1 LGSQLCDRAKSL
13 RIAEPYGTQCSDEL
27 RVGTKMNANQSGA
40 FAGHSEIFQVGDLL
54 IDVGQQ
60 SVRRAGQEIPLPNLS
75 FKLLLTLVRAAP
87 NFVSNEMLMQLV
99 WPGIVVSPETVSKR
113 AALLRDALG
122 DDSREPRYIA
132 GLRSRGYRIIIP
144 VSTEPPADAKVPPPS
159 EPPSAV
165 RPMEPAIASSTGTS
179 KRRQLR
185 VAVGLGAILL
195 VAVAVLIAS
204 LRHSVGLGQEESGR
218 TVAVLPFDNVS
229 SNAADAYLAVGI
241 PEMLLNRMA
250 GVHALRVIA
259 RGSSFAIATKGVEPR
274 DIGDRLGSA
283 YLIEGSVQREDDRLR
298 IAVELIETATNRLLW
313 SERFDRGV
321 GDILHLEDDIGDQ
334 LTNVLLGRLGGLR
347 ATPVVKKRSENIEA
361 YLAFLR
367 GRTLLGRFTITD
379 SDAAVAEFQK
389 AIDLDPKF
397 APAYA
402 SLYDARMQAAASRY
416 QDLAPLRVEYRP
428 LIDRALLIDPN
439 SGAAYFARA
448 MWAEGSSAS
457 KARDADFAKGAELD
471 PSNGRGLTAYA
482 EYLHADDRPADAARV
497 LQSALLIDPISPHA
511 HFLEATRSLDVYGKD
526 VLQQKMLEVLELD
539 PNFVPALQRYGKY
552 RWQHHAALAE
562 AVQIEEH
569 AIALDPANAWT
580 RHTAMAM
587 YLDLGDLDAARDVA
601 AGTPESAAAAPM
613 LVSLWNGDWRAAGLA
628 AAMGRPGWQYGVF
641 ENWGAGQALR
651 DFGINTGDVEDTVS
665 FMKSEF
671 NLQEKP
677 PFGLGLANFQQ
688 AVFLSQLLAARGQGQ
703 EAVELRHAAE
713 KWNDAN
719 QAKYGS
725 LYAHRLRATTLLL
738 DGAQDAAL
746 EELAE
751 SFRAGDYVLWWY
763 TIKFD
768 PLWKPLHNDPR
779 FQAITADVGA
789 YIVKQR
795 AALELLRK
803 QGVIPV
809 RGRLAQTH

>member
-1 LGSQLCDRAKSL
+1 LCHRRKSL
-13 RIAEPYGTQCSDEL
+13 RNGEAYGTQWSNEL
-27 RVGTKMNANQSGA
+27 PVGTKMNANQSGTSA
-40 FAGHSEIFQVGDLL
+40 SHSEIFQVGDLL

-60 SVRRAGQEIPLPNLS
+60 SVSRAGQEIRLPNLS

-87 NFVSNEMLMQLV
+87 NFVSNELLMQLV
-99 WPGIVVSPETVSKR
+99 WPGIVVSSETVSKR

-132 GLRSRGYRIIIP
+132 GLRSRGYRVIIP
-144 VSTEPPADAKVPPPS
+144 VSPQPRADAKEPPPP
-159 EPPSAV
+159 EPPPIV
-165 RPMEPAIASSTGTS
+165 HPLEPVISKSPGAS

-185 VAVGLGAILL
+185 VAVTLGAILL

-204 LRHSVGLGQEESGR
+204 LRHSVGLGQAESER
-218 TVAVLPFDNVS
+218 SVAVLPFDNVS
-229 SNAADAYLAVGI
+229 SNANDAYLAVGI

-250 GVHALRVIA
+250 SVHGLRVIA

-274 DIGDRLGSA
+274 DIGKRLGSA
-283 YLIEGSVQREDDRLR
+283 YVIEGSVQREDDRLR
-298 IAVELIETATNRLLW
+298 IAVELIEATTNKLLW
-313 SERFDRGV
+313 SERFDRGM
-321 GDILHLEDDIGDQ
+321 GDILHLEDEIGDQ
-334 LTNVLLGRLGGLR
+334 LTNVLLVRLGGLR
-347 ATPVVKKRSENIEA
+347 ATPLVKKRSENIEA

-367 GRTLLGRFTITD
+367 GRTLLGRLTITD
-379 SDAAVAEFQK
+379 SDAAVAEFQR
-389 AIDLDPKF
+389 AIDLDPRF
-397 APAYA
+397 ASAYA
-402 SLYDARMQAAASRY
+402 SLYDAKMQAAASRY
-416 QDLAPLRVEYRP
+416 QDLAPLRVEYRS
-428 LIDRALLIDPN
+428 LIDRALQIDPN

-448 MWAEGSSAS
+448 TWAAGDSGS

-482 EYLHADDRPADAARV
+482 EYLHGDDRPAEAARV
-497 LQSALLIDPISPHA
+497 LQRALLIDPISPRA

-569 AIALDPANAWT
+569 AIALDPANTWT

-587 YLDLGDLDAARDVA
+587 YLDLGDVDAAREVA
-601 AGTPESAAAAPM
+601 AGTPESTAAAPM

-628 AAMGRPGWQYGVF
+628 AAMGQPEWQYGVF

-651 DFGINTGDVEDTVS
+651 DFAINTGEVDDTVS
-665 FMKSEF
+665 FVKSEF
-671 NLQEKP
+671 HLQEKP

-703 EAVELRHAAE
+703 QAVELRHAAE

-719 QAKYGS
+719 EAKYGG

-738 DGAQDAAL
+738 DGAQDTAL
-746 EELAE
+746 AELAE
-751 SFRAGDYVLWWY
+751 SFRSGDYVLWWY
-763 TIKFD
+763 TIKYD

-779 FQAITADVGA
+779 FQAIAAEVGA
-789 YIVKQR
+789 YVVKQR
-795 AALELLRK
+795 AALELLRQ
-803 QGVIPV
+803 QGVIPT
-809 RGRLAQTH
+809 RGRLARAQ

>member
-1 LGSQLCDRAKSL
+1 
-13 RIAEPYGTQCSDEL
+13 
-27 RVGTKMNANQSGA
+27 MNANQSGTSA
-40 FAGHSEIFQVGDLL
+40 SHSEIFQVGDLL

-60 SVRRAGQEIPLPNLS
+60 SVSRAGQEIPLPNLS
-75 FKLLLTLVRAAP
+75 FKLLLALVRAAP
-87 NFVSNEMLMQLV
+87 NFVSNELLMQLV
-99 WPGIVVSPETVSKR
+99 WPGVVVSSETVSKR

-132 GLRSRGYRIIIP
+132 GLRSRGYRVIIP
-144 VSTEPPADAKVPPPS
+144 VSPQPRADAKVPPPS

-165 RPMEPAIASSTGTS
+165 QPMEPVVAKLSGTS

-185 VAVGLGAILL
+185 AAVTLGAILL

-204 LRHSVGLGQEESGR
+204 LRHSAGFGPAESER

-229 SNAADAYLAVGI
+229 SNANDAYLAVGI

-250 GVHALRVIA
+250 SVHGLRVIA

-274 DIGDRLGSA
+274 DIGKRLGSA
-283 YLIEGSVQREDDRLR
+283 YVIEGSVQREDDRLR
-298 IAVELIETATNRLLW
+298 IAVELIEAATNKLLW

-321 GDILHLEDDIGDQ
+321 GDILHLEDEIGDQ
-334 LTNVLLGRLGGLR
+334 LTNVLLVRLGGLR

-379 SDAAVAEFQK
+379 SDAAVAEFQR
-389 AIDLDPKF
+389 AIDLDPRF
-397 APAYA
+397 ASAYA
-402 SLYDARMQAAASRY
+402 SLYDAKMQAAASRY
-416 QDLAPLRVEYRP
+416 QDLAPLRLEYRS
-428 LIDRALLIDPN
+428 LIDRALQIDPN

-448 MWAEGSSAS
+448 MWAEGAAAS
-457 KARDADFAKGAELD
+457 KARDADFANGAELD

-482 EYLHADDRPADAARV
+482 EYLDDNDRPADAARA
-497 LQSALLIDPISPHA
+497 LQRALLIDPISPHA
-511 HFLEATRSLDVYGKD
+511 HFLEASRTLDVYGWQ

-552 RWQHHAALAE
+552 RWQHAALAE

-587 YLDLGDLDAARDVA
+587 YLDLGDADAARDVA

-628 AAMGRPGWQYGVF
+628 AAMGQPEWQYGVF
-641 ENWGAGQALR
+641 ENWGAAQALR
-651 DFGINTGDVEDTVS
+651 DLALNTGEVEGAVS
-665 FMKSEF
+665 FMEAEF
-671 NLQEKP
+671 HLQEKP
-677 PFGLGLANFQQ
+677 PFGLELENFQQ
-688 AVFLSQLLAARGQGQ
+688 AVFLSQLLAARGQLQ
-703 EAVELRHAAE
+703 QAVELRHAAE
-713 KWNDAN
+713 KWNDSN
-719 QAKYGS
+719 EAKYGG

-738 DGAQDAAL
+738 DGEQDAAL
-746 EELAE
+746 AELAE
-751 SFRAGDYVLWWY
+751 SFRSGDYVLWWY
-763 TIKFD
+763 TIKYD

-779 FQAITADVGA
+779 FQAIAAEVGA

-795 AALELLRK
+795 AALELLRQ
-803 QGVIPV
+803 QGVIPT
-809 RGRLAQTH
+809 RGRLARAQ

>member
-1 LGSQLCDRAKSL
+1 
-13 RIAEPYGTQCSDEL
+13 
-27 RVGTKMNANQSGA
+27 MNANQSGR
-40 FAGHSEIFQVGDLL
+40 SDSNNEIFQVGDLL

-60 SVRRAGQEIPLPNLS
+60 SVSRAGQEIPLPNLS
-75 FKLLLTLVRAAP
+75 FKLLLALVRAAP
-87 NFVSNEMLMQLV
+87 NFLSSELLMQQV
-99 WPGIVVSPETVSKR
+99 WPGIVVSSETVSKR

-122 DDSREPRYIA
+122 DDPREPRYIA
-132 GLRSRGYRIIIP
+132 GLRNRGYRVIIP
-144 VSTEPPADAKVPPPS
+144 VSTEPRTDAQVRPA
-159 EPPSAV
+159 EPLSTV
-165 RPMEPAIASSTGTS
+165 HPMEPAIERPPGTS

-185 VAVGLGAILL
+185 AAVTFGAILSI
-195 VAVAVLIAS
+195 AVAILIAS
-204 LRHSVGLGQEESGR
+204 LRHSVGLGQAEPER
-218 TVAVLPFDNVS
+218 TVAVLPFDSVS
-229 SNAADAYLAVGI
+229 SNANDSYLAVGI

-250 GVHALRVIA
+250 SVHGLRVIA
-259 RGSSFAIATKGVEPR
+259 RGSSFAIATKAVEPR
-274 DIGDRLGSA
+274 DIGSRLGAA
-283 YLIEGSVQREDDRLR
+283 YLIEGSVQREDDQLR
-298 IAVELIETATNRLLW
+298 IAVELIETATNKLIW

-321 GDILHLEDDIGDQ
+321 GDILHLEDEIGDQ
-334 LTNVLLGRLGGLR
+334 LTNVLLVRLGGLR

-379 SDAAVAEFQK
+379 SDAAVTEFQR
-389 AIDLDPKF
+389 AIDLDPRF
-397 APAYA
+397 ASAYA
-402 SLYDARMQAAASRY
+402 SLYDAKMQAAASRY
-416 QDLAPLRVEYRP
+416 RNLSPLRVEYRS

-448 MWAEGSSAS
+448 MWAEGAAAS

-482 EYLHADDRPADAARV
+482 EYLDGDDRPAEAARV
-497 LQSALLIDPISPHA
+497 LQRALLIDPISPRA
-511 HFLEATRSLDVYGKD
+511 HFLDATRSLRVYGAE

-562 AVQIEEH
+562 AVQVEEH

-580 RHTAMAM
+580 RHTAMAI
-587 YLDLGDLDAARDVA
+587 YLDLGDVDAARDVA

-613 LVSLWNGDWRAAGLA
+613 LVSLWNGDWHTAGLA
-628 AAMGRPGWQYGVF
+628 AAMGQPEWQYGVF

-651 DFGINTGDVEDTVS
+651 DYAIHTGEVEDTVS

-671 NLQEKP
+671 HLQEEP
-677 PFGLGLANFQQ
+677 PFGLGLANIQQ
-688 AVFLSQLLAARGQGQ
+688 AVFLSQLLAVRGHGQ
-703 EAVELRHAAE
+703 QAVELRHAAE
-713 KWNDAN
+713 KWNDSN
-719 QAKYGS
+719 EAKYGG

-746 EELAE
+746 AELVE
-751 SFRAGDYVLWWY
+751 SFRTGDYVLWWY
-763 TIKFD
+763 TIKYD

-779 FQAITADVGA
+779 FQAMAADVGA
-789 YIVKQR
+789 YIAKQR
-795 AALELLRK
+795 GALELLRQ

-809 RGRLAQTH
+809 RGRIARAD